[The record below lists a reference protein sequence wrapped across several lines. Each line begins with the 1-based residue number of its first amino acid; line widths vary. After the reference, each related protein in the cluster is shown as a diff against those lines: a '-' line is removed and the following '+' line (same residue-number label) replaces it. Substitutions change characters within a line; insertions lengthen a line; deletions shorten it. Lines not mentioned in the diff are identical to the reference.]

1 MQICVM
7 GKRGENA
14 FKRNDAIRALQSCR
28 DAGLEPAAMEVVL
41 GPDGTVTFRVFG
53 SESAG
58 LTGAAQDTAG
68 AKAWDAEIAKLKA
81 TPKGGK
87 E

>member
-1 MQICVM
+1 M

-14 FKRNDAIRALQSCR
+14 FRRNDTIRALKAAR
-28 DAGLEPAAMEVVL
+28 DGGLNVRMIEIECA
-41 GPDGTVTFRVFG
+41 DGTVYRVYG
-53 SESAG
+53 SDN
-58 LTGAAQDTAG
+58 AATTEATID
-68 AKAWDAEIAKLKA
+68 DAREWQREIEKLKA

>member
-1 MQICVM
+1 M

-14 FKRNDAIRALQSCR
+14 FRKNDAIRAVKAAR
-28 DAGLEPAAMEVVL
+28 DAGVEPAVFEIVMS
-41 GPDGTVTFRVFG
+41 DGTTFRIFG
-53 SESAG
+53 VGAVP
-58 LTGAAQDTAG
+58 TGTAEDIG
-68 AKAWDAEIAKLKA
+68 TKAWNVEIAKLKA